1 MRKFLSLILA
11 LCLVFSFA
19 AFAQEPAD
27 EPITF
32 EGPYVV
38 TSAGQSAD
46 YKMVSTML
54 KMNKVEN
61 YTEEALLSPDNIPAD
76 VKTIIIVIGGSSKGL
91 GAAGIDADQELAR
104 IEKLIAYAQEKEI
117 VILAMH
123 IGGMARRGDLSDKFI
138 EPVVAVSKA
147 CLVVED
153 ANTSDQLFDTLSEE
167 YEVPMT
173 YFAKKSDGAKVLAE
187 ILK

>member
-61 YTEEALLSPDNIPAD
+61 YLFPGFIAKKLL
-76 VKTIIIVIGGSSKGL
+76 VK
-91 GAAGIDADQELAR
+91 R
-104 IEKLIAYAQEKEI
+104 PEKE
-117 VILAMH
+117 
-123 IGGMARRGDLSDKFI
+123 
-138 EPVVAVSKA
+138 VSS
-147 CLVVED
+147 LRFY
-153 ANTSDQLFDTLSEE
+153 L
-167 YEVPMT
+167 
-173 YFAKKSDGAKVLAE
+173 KVLTN
-187 ILK
+187 I

>member
-1 MRKFLSLILA
+1 MRKLLSLIMA
-11 LCLVFSFA
+11 LCLMFSVT
-19 AFAQEPAD
+19 AFATEPAAD
-27 EPITF
+27 VVTF

-61 YTEEALLSPDNIPAD
+61 YTEEALLTPENIPAD
-76 VKTIIIVIGGSSKGL
+76 VKTIIVVIGGSSKGL

-104 IEKLIAYAQEKEI
+104 LEKLIAYAQEKEI

-123 IGGMARRGDLSDKFI
+123 IGGMSRRGDLSDKFI
-138 EPVVAVSKA
+138 EPIVAVAKA
-147 CLVVED
+147 CLVVEE
-153 ANTSDQLFDTLSEE
+153 ANTGDKLFDTLGEK

-173 YFAKKSDGAKVLAE
+173 YMAKKSDGAKALAD
-187 ILK
+187 ILQ